1 MKPVLPLFPAKSYVL
16 FITVIIAGLSAG
28 CGSSGPSNSSTSK
41 LTGNTS
47 VTVLLSST
55 ANDQLSEFDIGFLGL
70 TLTSQSGKTVTLLPT
85 PAPGS
90 GPGAEFMRMNGT
102 AEPLITTTI
111 PQDTYTSATATLN
124 GALFVCVELYVPG
137 EGQVDEL
144 VTATYQDMG
153 LPASAVTVTL
163 PAPITVTGTSMG
175 LSLDLQVSQSAS
187 FSSCFTPNGFSTYS
201 ITPTFTLAP
210 LTLSSQPT
218 NAVNGLLT
226 GIDGQITALG
236 TDGNSFTL
244 VLPDSQG
251 TRSIS
256 VSSNASTAYQG
267 ISGFSALGVGTFVD
281 MDGAIQ
287 PDGTVLATRIAVE
300 DPAAADMVGGPII
313 EVANSV
319 SILSMVAREQ
329 QGKDFACCY
338 LIGGMEADYSAA
350 IFQISGEMA
359 NLGSL
364 PFVPSF
370 GALNMVPG
378 QNVYITVPSFSSSSP
393 RLAAA
398 TITLMPQTIDGT
410 VTASSQNGNFTVY
423 TVSLAPYDLF
433 SALAAQP
440 GQTNV
445 ENDAGQVQVYVD
457 SSTQLLNKQMLAAG
471 DNFRFYGLVFNDN
484 GTLRMDCAQVNDGVA
499 FSAPAPASQ
508 QGHPLTVHVQQTRRT
523 IPGGSQQIIN
533 VIKAQP

>member
-28 CGSSGPSNSSTSK
+28 CGSSGPSNSPTSK

-85 PAPGS
+85 SAPGS
-90 GPGAEFMRMNGT
+90 GPGAEFMRMNGA

-137 EGQVDEL
+137 GGQVDEL

-256 VSSNASTAYQG
+256 VGSNASTAYQG